1 MVGRVLYGNK
11 TGGILKKSIFDILF
25 ASEKRKN
32 VMLLLK
38 DGPREMSFLLDSL
51 DTSRQ
56 ALLPQMKI
64 LKERDLVY
72 QSNDAYGLTNT
83 GRLIANEM
91 EPFIDT
97 IETLDINSHYFAQHN
112 VDGIPEHLLK
122 RINEIRGFTLV
133 EPDHVNSIE
142 LNTDHLEDCLRS
154 KAVYF
159 VYTFMHPGAKS
170 VLDRLVAKGIQVS
183 IIFSKELAQKI
194 IHEMYDACKSSLE
207 LENVNMYIYEREP
220 EISSVTVSDNGFQL
234 RLFLKNSEFSNKQ
247 ILCYSP
253 EGRQWAKELY
263 DHYLKDAKLITEI

>member
-1 MVGRVLYGNK
+1 MVGRVLCVNK
-11 TGGILKKSIFDILF
+11 TGGILKKSILDILF

-38 DGPREMSFLLDSL
+38 DGPQEMNFLLDNL

-64 LKERDLVY
+64 LKERDLIF
-72 QSNDAYGLTNT
+72 QSDDSYGLTNT
-83 GRLIANEM
+83 GKLIANSM
-91 EPFIDT
+91 KPFIDT
-97 IETLDINSHYFAQHN
+97 VETLDSSSHYFAQHN

-122 RINEIRGFTLV
+122 RINEIRGFNLV

-142 LNTDHLEDCLRS
+142 LNTDHLPDCLDSR
-154 KAVYF
+154 AVYF

-170 VLDRLVAKGIQVS
+170 VLDQLVARGVEVS

-194 IHEMYDACKSSLE
+194 IDEMYDACKSAIA
-207 LENVNMYIYEREP
+207 LENVNIYIYQKEP
-220 EISSVTVSDNGFQL
+220 KISSVTVSDNGFLL
-234 RLFLKNSEFSNKQ
+234 RLFLKNNEFSNKQ
-247 ILCYSP
+247 VLCYRP